1 MGKFSTL
8 LIQQQDLLTQCPP
21 VPLSLT
27 HPWDKSMVKDT
38 GPDTKLSPSPG
49 ITP

>member
-1 MGKFSTL
+1 MQPLASHLAFLS
-8 LIQQQDLLTQCPP
+8 LTCLPYKME
-21 VPLSLT
+21 VLSLT